1 MKKRYKKSESI
12 GDLIRNY
19 AKSMGRENEYL
30 QAKIANNWEKI
41 VGQGIAN
48 LTIKIYFNKTA
59 LFVKVDSPS
68 VKNELLILKEP
79 LIKKINT
86 YIEKRLINDII
97 FI

>member
-1 MKKRYKKSESI
+1 MKKKYKKAEQV

-19 AKSMGRENEYL
+19 AKSMGREDEYL
-30 QAKIANNWEKI
+30 QAKIVNNWGKI

-48 LTIKIYFNKTA
+48 LTIKIYFNNSA

-86 YIEKRLINDII
+86 YVSKQLINNII